1 MAIHPNVPGLTVG
14 IDVAGQDRPEHD
26 GDDTQDSSSNTATKY
41 IEAVSGA
48 EFAISYRLDTNVFA
62 FAGHAMS
69 ISVYCDGDP
78 AGRTLVP
85 PNVTI
90 SGTRNSIRH
99 HIQESINGDLIRRP
113 MMFSDLTTSEAE
125 VNKDLFSKLKTVG
138 TIVVKWHTGKIVPF
152 TRTSAPSPFSG
163 AKVANGKVPEKNLK
177 GQAIT
182 HQTAPYA
189 VMAGSSGKEDYPIS
203 PFDALGSPLQ
213 PSNSGTA
220 RMVTAL
226 QSMGILPRSPSP
238 IPLEDRN
245 IEDLDPEEMRELLRR
260 QQRQRESSEVA
271 IKREIKRE
279 RSEFEDDDDDDD
291 GDDVEIVDRPE
302 KKPRLDVDDPGTEV
316 VDLCGDD

>member
-1 MAIHPNVPGLTVG
+1 MAIHPNVPGLTVS
-14 IDVAGQDRPEHD
+14 IDVAGQDLPEYN
-26 GDDTQDSSSNTATKY
+26 GDDAQDPSSVTVTKY

-62 FAGHAMS
+62 FASHAMS

-113 MMFSDLTTSEAE
+113 MMFSYLTTSEAE

-152 TRTSAPSPFSG
+152 TRTSAPSPFLG
-163 AKVANGKVPEKNLK
+163 AKLANGKVPEKNLK

-182 HQTAPYA
+182 HQTAYGQEFRQGR
-189 VMAGSSGKEDYPIS
+189 VSNFTIRCTGE
-203 PFDALGSPLQ
+203 PFAIFEFRYRSH
-213 PSNSGTA
+213 A
-220 RMVTAL
+220 AL

-245 IEDLDPEEMRELLRR
+245 IEDLNQEEMRELLRR
-260 QQRQRESSEVA
+260 QQRQRESSGVA

>member
-1 MAIHPNVPGLTVG
+1 MAIHPNVPGLTVS
-14 IDVAGQDRPEHD
+14 IDVAGQDLPEYN
-26 GDDTQDSSSNTATKY
+26 GDDAQDPSSNTVTKY

-48 EFAISYRLDTNVFA
+48 EFAISYRLHTNVFA

-113 MMFSDLTTSEAE
+113 MMFSGLTTSEAE
-125 VNKDLFSKLKTVG
+125 VNKDLFSKLKIVG

-152 TRTSAPSPFSG
+152 TRTSAPSPFLG
-163 AKVANGKVPEKNLK
+163 AKLANGKVPEKNMK

-182 HQTAPYA
+182 HQTAYGREFRQGR
-189 VMAGSSGKEDYPIS
+189 VSNFTIRCTGE
-203 PFDALGSPLQ
+203 PFAIFEFRYRSH
-213 PSNSGTA
+213 A
-220 RMVTAL
+220 AL

-245 IEDLDPEEMRELLRR
+245 IEDSNPDEMRELLRR
-260 QQRQRESSEVA
+260 QQRQRESSKVA

-279 RSEFEDDDDDDD
+279 RIEFEDDDDD

>member
-1 MAIHPNVPGLTVG
+1 MAIHPNVPGLTVS
-14 IDVAGQDRPEHD
+14 IDVAGQDLPEYN
-26 GDDTQDSSSNTATKY
+26 GDDAQDPSSNTVTKY

-48 EFAISYRLDTNVFA
+48 EFAISYRLHTNVFA

-113 MMFSDLTTSEAE
+113 MMFSGLTTSEAE
-125 VNKDLFSKLKTVG
+125 VNKDLFSKLKIVG

-152 TRTSAPSPFSG
+152 TRTSAPSPFLG
-163 AKVANGKVPEKNLK
+163 AKLANGKVPEKNMK

-189 VMAGSSGKEDYPIS
+189 VMAGSSGKEEYPIS

-213 PSNSGTA
+213 SSNSGTA

-245 IEDLDPEEMRELLRR
+245 IEDSNPDEMRELLRR
-260 QQRQRESSEVA
+260 QQRQRESSKVA

-279 RSEFEDDDDDDD
+279 RIEFEDDDDD